1 MSIQR
6 YQRSSTLCVL
16 LVLAAA
22 CRRSTPP
29 PIPETK
35 QETSKS
41 DAPGAVAPGEI
52 AEIPKPSSQ
61 PAPPPP
67 VTPSIQR
74 IFPESARAAPDRDSA
89 SRHIA
94 YDTSLSTRAP
104 GSKKLAGWQY
114 RHNRQGQIVGFEFSN
129 TGGNPVLPPRRDAL
143 KNQFF
148 TRDFQFRFDDRAR
161 QDIHLLISDWVPS
174 RDRQFRLSEL
184 MNSLIHFFPRVM
196 LPAIVNVG
204 DRDIVTLPTGEEVMF
219 DATTHEIRGGVFAEA
234 PVDLNPD
241 RDTRKFAGIEYKG
254 NGVMVRAN
262 SRGTDPR
269 IGTTAIISNGAP
281 RAECAPGADCA
292 QCQVPSREIW
302 EQSGAVRFKFSS
314 DKDFDRFLLSRCG
327 FGLQTNSAESAI
339 VSPAK

>member
-1 MSIQR
+1 MKQDAPKSDSPGAIKPGKI
-6 YQRSSTLCVL
+6 
-16 LVLAAA
+16 AK
-22 CRRSTPP
+22 
-29 PIPETK
+29 IPE
-35 QETSKS
+35 
-41 DAPGAVAPGEI
+41 
-52 AEIPKPSSQ
+52 PSSPQ
-61 PAPPPP
+61 APPPP
-67 VTPSIQR
+67 VNPGIQR
-74 IFPESARAAPDRDSA
+74 VFPESALAAPDKDSA

-104 GSKKLAGWQY
+104 GSKNLAGWQY
-114 RHNRQGQIVGFEFSN
+114 RRNRQGKIVGFEFSN

-143 KNQFF
+143 RNQFF
-148 TRDFQFRFDDRAR
+148 TRDFQFRFDERAR

-184 MNSLIHFFPRVM
+184 MNSLIHFFPRAM

-219 DATTHEIRGGVFAEA
+219 DAATHEIRGGVLVEA

-241 RDTRKFAGIEYKG
+241 RGARRFAAIEYKG
-254 NGVMVRAN
+254 KGVIVRAN

-281 RAECAPGADCA
+281 RPECAPGADCA
-292 QCQVPSREIW
+292 QCRVPAREIW

-314 DKDFDRFLLSRCG
+314 DKDFDRFLLYRCG
-327 FGLQTNSAESAI
+327 FGLQMTGVESAL